1 MQSTSYISNDSFHL
15 QPSWKRKT
23 HKPHF
28 NFNKFNLNKPKTLT
42 LFNSIKTSYKE
53 INSEVKADLFHLP
66 IGIRKGGKIS
76 QYFWD
81 GSHLQLVSV
90 DGEDWNWFKFD
101 DGFEKLCK
109 FCCSAIRGFLIPNRV
124 QEKNYMEYV
133 KWKFLHRVFSSA
145 LQVLATQAM
154 FRAMGVGFSQSLPS
168 AAALNWVLKDGL
180 GRLSRCIYTA
190 SLASAFDTNL
200 KRVRFS
206 TSIIFTLSIG
216 VELLTPFFPSY
227 FLLLATMANIA
238 KQISLACYLATA
250 SAVHRSFAVGDN
262 LCEISAKAQLQ
273 TVCFDNLGLILAALL
288 NYLCRNNQRVISIL
302 FLTNK
307 TRQWLRLQAG
317 LPLFVYPIFSAI
329 DLFGIYQGLKHVH
342 LQTLTKDR
350 LEIIVET
357 WIQSE
362 FKFVP
367 SPAEIS
373 KKEGIDFPWFK
384 GRKRWPIR
392 IGCVDPKA
400 QIPKISML
408 IMRALRS
415 EELYFVCMETSKRG
429 FTSWQESV
437 LLSLRK
443 GADTSHIIIGLLQAC
458 HIRKS
463 LLLREKE
470 WEHILANDI
479 AESVTSEW
487 FELVEESH
495 KTCAQGKVNL
505 LKEMK
510 RAGWAVENIL
520 LSTHEQVRYS
530 FLGDKHDS

>member
-15 QPSWKRKT
+15 QPSRKT

-28 NFNKFNLNKPKTLT
+28 NFSKFNLNKPKTLT
-42 LFNSIKTSYKE
+42 FSHSIKTSYKE
-53 INSEVKADLFHLP
+53 INSEVKTDPFHFP
-66 IGIRKGGKIS
+66 IEIRKGGKIS

-81 GSHLQLVSV
+81 GSHLQLVNV
-90 DGEDWNWFKFD
+90 NGEDWNWFNFD
-101 DGFEKLCK
+101 DGFEKLYK
-109 FCCSAIRGFLIPNRV
+109 FCCSAIQDFLIPNQV

-133 KWKFLHRVFSSA
+133 KWKFLHRVFISA
-145 LQVLATQAM
+145 LQVLSTQAM
-154 FRAMGVGFSQSLPS
+154 FRAMGVGFSRSLPS

-216 VELLTPFFPSY
+216 VELLTPFFPHY
-227 FLLLATMANIA
+227 FLLLATVANIP

-250 SAVHRSFAVGDN
+250 SSVHRSFAVGDN
-262 LCEISAKAQLQ
+262 LCEISAKAQIQ

-288 NYLCRNNQRVISIL
+288 NYLCRNNQR
-302 FLTNK
+302 F
-307 TRQWLRLQAG
+307 
-317 LPLFVYPIFSAI
+317 FFSTQFIRIHHDMWAI
-329 DLFGIYQGLKHVH
+329 YKNVH
-342 LQTLTKDR
+342 KSLNDR

-357 WIQSE
+357 WIQSK

-367 SPAEIS
+367 SPAEMS
-373 KKEGIDFPWFK
+373 NKEGIDFPWFK

-400 QIPKISML
+400 PIPTISML
-408 IMRALRS
+408 MMRALRS
-415 EELYFVCMETSKRG
+415 EDFYFICMETSKRV
-429 FTSWQESV
+429 FTSWQDGI
-437 LLSLRK
+437 LLSIRK
-443 GADTSHIIIGLLQAC
+443 GANTSHIIIGLLQAC

-463 LLLREKE
+463 FLSREKE
-470 WEHILANDI
+470 WEHILA

-487 FELVEESH
+487 FKLVEESR
-495 KTCAQGKVNL
+495 KACAQGKVNL
-505 LKEMK
+505 LEEMK
-510 RAGWAVENIL
+510 KSGWAVENIL
-520 LSTHEQVRYS
+520 LSTQEQVRYS
-530 FLGDKHDS
+530 FLGDKHTLDDSNLDG